1 LTAPVS
7 EPRTTEPDETDGS
20 HARDRVGRRAV
31 HVLVVAGGGAARWF
45 TRSTRAEGADAS
57 GLASLIDLH
66 AIQSAGDALLT
77 VALANTLFFSVAVD
91 QARTKVALYLLITM
105 APFAVIAP
113 IIGPLLDR
121 FRNGRRYALA
131 ATLILRAFLAWVMAG
146 AVGSKG
152 GFALYPAA
160 FGALVCSKAYGVSR
174 SAVVPRVLPPNVT
187 LVRGN
192 SRLTLWGVLTA
203 TVAAPIG
210 QGLSWATGTP
220 SWTLRLCALVY
231 LAGSVFAFR
240 LPERVDSSEG
250 EVRLRRRPRAA
261 GQPRRADDS
270 QQGEVARSTYR
281 RILPPLRGIGP
292 RMTTMLRASAGLRA
306 FTGFLTL
313 FLAFLIRKHPLG
325 VFVPGAD
332 LGIIVACAA
341 IGSVLGTTLGGWLKP
356 RQPEILAIV
365 SLFAASIIGVVTAVW
380 FNLATAALAIL
391 VANVSQSLSKL
402 GLDSVIQ
409 RDAVEHVR
417 TSAFARSETVLQL
430 SWVLGGFVAILLPS
444 NGSLGLTLGA
454 AVLVVVLLS
463 TMKAVR
469 TRVTPD
475 RGIELLRERRRQV
488 SSDT

>member
-1 LTAPVS
+1 V
-7 EPRTTEPDETDGS
+7 
-20 HARDRVGRRAV
+20 V
-31 HVLVVAGGGAARWF
+31 HGLVFVAGSAGRWF

-57 GLASLIDLH
+57 GLARLIDLH

-91 QARTKVALYLLITM
+91 QARSRVALYLLITM
-105 APFAVIAP
+105 APFSVIAP
-113 IIGPLLDR
+113 VIGPLLDR

-131 ATLILRAFLAWVMAG
+131 TTLLLRAFLAWVMAG
-146 AVGSKG
+146 AVGTKG

-192 SRLTLWGVLTA
+192 ARLTLWGVLTA

-210 QGLSWATGTP
+210 QGLSWATGGP
-220 SWTLRLCALVY
+220 AWTLRLCALVY
-231 LAGSVFAFR
+231 LVGIVFAFR

-250 EVRLRRRPRAA
+250 EVRLRRRPR
-261 GQPRRADDS
+261 PRPAVDSGADAT
-270 QQGEVARSTYR
+270 VPRSTYR

-306 FTGFLTL
+306 FNGFMTL
-313 FLAFLIRKHPLG
+313 FLAFLIRRHPLG
-325 VFVPGAD
+325 VFHPNAD
-332 LGIIVACAA
+332 LGVIVACAA
-341 IGSVLGTTLGGWLKP
+341 LGSVLGTTLGGWLKP

-365 SLFAASIIGVVTAVW
+365 SLLSAAGMGVIAAIW
-380 FNLATAALAIL
+380 FNLGTAALVIL
-391 VANVSQSLSKL
+391 VSNISQSLSKL

-430 SWVLGGFVAILLPS
+430 SWVIGGFVAILLPS
-444 NGSLGLTLGA
+444 DGSLGLTLGS
-454 AVLVVVLLS
+454 VVLLIVLVS
-463 TMKAVR
+463 TVKAVR
-469 TRVTPD
+469 TRVSPD
-475 RGIELLRERRRQV
+475 RGIELLRERRRPAP
-488 SSDT
+488 SDA

>member
-1 LTAPVS
+1 VS
-7 EPRTTEPDETDGS
+7 EPRTTEPHETDGRHS
-20 HARDRVGRRAV
+20 HDRVGRRAV
-31 HVLVVAGGGAARWF
+31 HVIAGAGGSAARWF

-105 APFAVIAP
+105 APFALIAP
-113 IIGPLLDR
+113 VIGPLLDR

-146 AVGSKG
+146 AVGTKG

-192 SRLTLWGVLTA
+192 SRLTLWGVLSA
-203 TVAAPIG
+203 TIAAPIG

-220 SWTLRLCALVY
+220 SWTLRICALVY
-231 LAGSVFAFR
+231 LTASVFAFR

-250 EVRLRRRPRAA
+250 EVRLRRRPRRVDPPR
-261 GQPRRADDS
+261 QP
-270 QQGEVARSTYR
+270 GESPQRDVARSTYR

-365 SLFAASIIGVVTAVW
+365 SLVAASIMGIVTALW

-469 TRVTPD
+469 TRVSPD
-475 RGIELLRERRRQV
+475 RGIELLRERRRPV